1 MELDQQPQGTGPG
14 LYGSDREVFQ
24 RVWRRVTESGGG
36 EGPVEALPPEEA
48 LAGPLPVP
56 AVRPG
61 PAEEGGPFC
70 LGPASAQYGPELQR
84 FLQEELHGAAVYA
97 ALARRG
103 PGRAAGALASLAAQ
117 ERRHAKRLSTAYFLI
132 SGVRYL
138 PADRA
143 APRLESTFLG
153 TLRARF
159 LAEQR
164 GEAAYRA
171 AAEGCQDPCLRALYL
186 ELAQEEQGHSL
197 ALRSILE
204 EL

>member
-1 MELDQQPQGTGPG
+1 MEAKRPDPHLSLQPFDP
-14 LYGSDREVFQ
+14 EVFQ
-24 RVWRRVTESGGG
+24 RVWNRVMPDQEHSPISVNSTQSSA
-36 EGPVEALPPEEA
+36 PTTPAVPAFSPAPEESPKA
-48 LAGPLPVP
+48 PLT
-56 AVRPG
+56 
-61 PAEEGGPFC
+61 C
-70 LGPASAQYGPELQR
+70 LGEDSQPYLQTVEDMMEQTQGFLHTLQR
-84 FLQEELHGAAVYA
+84 LSRRSQGRT
-97 ALARRG
+97 ARVLYG
-103 PGRAAGALASLAAQ
+103 LASEL
-117 ERRHAKRLSTAYFLI
+117 RRELRQLSTAYFLI